1 MPLDKDKQEETPKE
15 EHPVNVAIS
24 ESLSKDAEASSKKS
38 DVVDYEK
45 VIREYAVP
53 WTFRDIMRNGL
64 YSARTNLRITAIGTG
79 TDKTATITADY
90 LSVEGLGFKDVSMT
104 IDLGGTGA
112 GKLDT
117 GAIGNSQWYAVWAI
131 CDGRGSSLSSMAH
144 VFTTEATMT
153 TRPAPLPG
161 GYTLARR
168 IGVVFSHT
176 DASRLVPLNSKGD
189 FVWLYGS
196 PATDHP
202 GALLRFPETGAS
214 GPGGRATGGGTAFS
228 AAIVFW
234 DPV

>member
-168 IGVVFSHT
+168 IGAIFSFT
-176 DASRLVPLNSKGD
+176 DGTRLVPSDQKNDWL
-189 FVWLYGS
+189 WLYAAPANDHYGS
-196 PATDHP
+196 
-202 GALLRFPETGAS
+202 LLKQTFT
-214 GPGGRATGGGTAFS
+214 GGRSSGGATAF
-228 AAIVFW
+228 ATAYGFH
-234 DPV
+234 DPI